1 MSPWTI
7 PILGVV
13 ALSLAVPSAAEAR
26 LRFGPGVVLG
36 VVAGAMFGGFR
47 HSFRHHHRRY
57 AVHAPSRP
65 RRVARLDRRS
75 AASAPRPAVSAPGAP
90 TNAPSLHSASVDR
103 TAAMFWPDA
112 AADLADY
119 VLFANGND
127 RFWSHGYD
135 TIVNA
140 AFAPSPT
147 EKQRA
152 VRVRPPATRL
162 SDAASAMT
170 PAASADPCGAISAS
184 GEADVLIERIERAA
198 EPNASQ
204 RDAREQLRQAL
215 AQAIERVKS
224 SCPAAMPTTV
234 AERLKAIQDRIWAM
248 HDALLTIR
256 LPFETFYSSLTDEQR
271 QRLRREEL
279 ESAGLAAGA
288 SEGHGQTVADRRA
301 PTCSESAAG
310 TADSILRAIARAAR
324 PSEQQRGGL
333 EALRQRSA
341 AMAQLIAGS
350 CPSDAQLDPMA
361 RFAAAKDRL
370 DVMLFVVMSMS
381 PVLQQF
387 YDSLDDKQK
396 AELARPLRQARRSGA
411 TRRVVSQTPVGT
423 QRAAADVCTSQAS
436 EFTDWPI
443 ERITEVVQP
452 TDAQRALLDEL
463 RVANA
468 KAIGILQGA
477 CPNDLPSIPTGRLA
491 AMENRLQVMLA
502 AVQTVRPALDHL
514 YQSLSDEQKARFNA
528 VGTASDAGAGQDQR
542 NLTTLCDQRTPEVT
556 DLPIDRIAQAVRPTS
571 AQQASLDE
579 LKDASLK
586 AAKGLKANCPSYQAL
601 TPTGRVEAMEKRL
614 DATLAAVKTVQPALT
629 NFYNGLSDEQKAR
642 FNALRS
648 ATRPAA

>member
-1 MSPWTI
+1 MRK
-7 PILGVV
+7 ILGTVLFAMSLIGGATVV
-13 ALSLAVPSAAEAR
+13 LAQSSRDLTPVTGTEANR
-26 LRFGPGVVLG
+26 LRTQ
-36 VVAGAMFGGFR
+36 FGGFR
-47 HSFRHHHRRY
+47 HSFRHRRH
-57 AVHAPSRP
+57 AVHASARP
-65 RRVARLDRRS
+65 RRVARWERRPV
-75 AASAPRPAVSAPGAP
+75 ASTPRPEVSAPPPP
-90 TNAPSLHSASVDR
+90 TNTPPQPSAAPEQ
-103 TAAMFWPDA
+103 TAAIFWPDA

-119 VLFANGND
+119 VLFANGKE
-127 RFWSHGYD
+127 RFWTYGYD
-135 TIVNA
+135 SIMDA
-140 AFAPSPT
+140 AFTAADSGDPRGMHGQPG
-147 EKQRA
+147 A
-152 VRVRPPATRL
+152 GRV
-162 SDAASAMT
+162 SGASSQAKT
-170 PAASADPCGAISAS
+170 PLASADLCRANSAS
-184 GEADVLIERIERAA
+184 ADALIERIERAVG
-198 EPNASQ
+198 PNASQ
-204 RDAREQLRQAL
+204 RDALEQLRRAL
-215 AQAIERVKS
+215 AQAIERIAAA
-224 SCPAAMPTTV
+224 CPAAMPTTV

-256 LPFETFYSSLTDEQR
+256 LPFETFYSSLTDELR

-542 NLTTLCDQRTPEVT
+542 NLTTLCDQRTPGVT

-586 AAKGLKANCPSYQAL
+586 AAEGLKANCPSYQAL